1 MERVIGFEPAGRL
14 HRSSA
19 ELSSP
24 ASPRIAGLGTA
35 PGSRI
40 ARSERLSAR
49 D

>member
-1 MERVIGFEPAGRL
+1 MERVIGFEPAGRR
-14 HRSSA
+14 HRPSG

-24 ASPRIAGLGTA
+24 GAPGIVALGKA

-40 ARSERLSAR
+40 GRSERLSAR